1 MRVRRPV
8 RVEKLYRESRKA
20 LGSSPQTRR
29 AAQVLAARVTN
40 YPETAG
46 TLLPDGTIRVA
57 KGYLYRDFPQ
67 MRLFYWID
75 DDEDGTIHL
84 LYLERLE
91 ERPQ

>member
-1 MRVRRPV
+1 MRVSRPV
-8 RVEKLYRESRKA
+8 RAEKLYNESRKA
-20 LGSSPQTRR
+20 LGNSPETER
-29 AAQVLAARVTN
+29 ASQALFARVVSS
-40 YPETAG
+40 PETAG
-46 TLLPDGTIRVA
+46 TLLPGGNIRVA
-57 KGYLYRDFPQ
+57 KGYVYRDFTP